1 MVRIKNRVVIK
12 AALLALL
19 VFAASGCND
28 NLLRPKAEK
37 AKAEVT
43 KTESKLYRV
52 EGYFEQK
59 GAVPAAFNSTAEGQN
74 ARTAMPDM
82 TGIEYS
88 IKAENGTTTY
98 SSDNSGNIEID
109 GTFFKLALPQGTWTI
124 TVEGR
129 TAAAGSTDAACVTG
143 NAKVTLSAENPV
155 AQVNIAVKPSMNG
168 TGSVAL
174 DVGVAPDSGIN
185 GVKWTLPD
193 PVRSSGFID
202 FSTAKTGNITIDQIQ
217 SGSYTLVMEFYS
229 GSSRDDEGQLLYMV
243 RESVNVFDGATTDTW
258 TGSSPYLIGTTFT
271 VTKELVETFA
281 QTTFYVS
288 LGGDDSNSGSLPSLP
303 FATIQKAVDK
313 AVAMNDVLP
322 SEEDTP
328 YRILLLSDVTYDGTA
343 SFAGNN
349 NAFVNITPTESLHLV
364 IEPYKKDVATIDAN
378 RNESNSG
385 RVMYIGEKAKVTMNS
400 LTITGG
406 HITADGDNS
415 GGGIYSKGNCI
426 FSSCIVSGNTAT
438 YGGGLNFSPASTD
451 TGGNKLELTDCKI
464 EDNTAEGDGGGIWF
478 SPENGGNEGI
488 PTTLKLTDCTISG
501 NTATRDNGS
510 VYGGGIYCSGK
521 APKVILDGGSIKN
534 NTVGSE
540 NNMVYAYGG
549 GIYSEG
555 GTVTISGA
563 TISENKAI
571 SNNNQAYGG
580 GVYNAGSFTM
590 DGGII
595 GKEITEDDTNKQSW
609 EYAATETSHSNYAS
623 GGGGGIY
630 ASGKVTI
637 TNGKISYNYAPNAD
651 AFSEG
656 PCFQGG
662 GIYANSGC
670 TLSLDGTEV
679 SYNSAYQGAGIF
691 CCGAGDTDS
700 YNTSD
705 VCTIKNATIK
715 GNYARTVGHS
725 DVGGGVFS
733 KNYQFSMEGST
744 VTQNFSGDGGAG
756 LFLEKTIDD
765 EGITISIGSSKIN
778 DNKYHDSG
786 YKWGSEILL
795 FDKASLDISSDDVVI
810 TSLDGETKGIYLS
823 GLTSLNLSGSACI
836 DSPVYLENGRT
847 ITITGDL
854 TTEGTVATI
863 TPGNYEADVQVLQ
876 VDSGV
881 SGVDLAD
888 QVGKF
893 NVTPQAQSDGT
904 TTAWYI
910 SPGGNL
916 TTKFPASRLSEENY
930 NDITEIM
937 VGSAGD
943 MNKISELAQSKK
955 TFEDKTITLQGNVT
969 LDENYVPIEKFSGRF
984 DGNNKTITLPEGNP
998 ITALFTNVE
1007 GKNDSTLA
1015 EVKRLTVN
1023 GKATKAGI
1031 AAEAT
1036 YAKISECTSNVD
1048 VTHDSGM
1055 FEEVGGIVGI
1065 LRANCIVEYCIN
1077 KGSISSSA
1085 YSAYVGGIVGYV
1097 DTSQI
1102 LNCINTG
1109 SVSGTGASS
1118 FVGGIVGSA
1127 YNCYVVN
1134 CGNEDPVT
1142 GSNEDTSVGGIA
1154 GKTRVSNG
1162 SEGIYNCYNIASV
1175 SGGMYTGGIVGDFG
1189 EYVSFGAYVCNTYN
1203 SGYVSST
1210 VTNAYIGGV
1219 IGRNNAGDKAHKENN
1234 FYYRFSN
1241 NPYTGVGKETAD
1253 DDTKT
1258 TAMTS
1263 TASSQ
1268 TDKSSE
1274 LNNWR
1279 NDNKL
1284 TDING
1289 YEIDY
1294 KTWTYDSANA
1304 YCKFV
1309 EED

>member
-59 GAVPAAFNSTAEGQN
+59 GAFPAAFNSTAEGQN
-74 ARTAMPDM
+74 ARTAMPNM

-109 GTFFKLALPQGTWTI
+109 GTFFKLALPQGTWAI
-124 TVEGR
+124 TVEGKLLDS
-129 TAAAGSTDAACVTG
+129 TSACVVGSTE
-143 NAKVTLSAENPV
+143 VTLSAENPV
-155 AQVNIAVKPSMNG
+155 AQVNIAVKPSTEG

-174 DVGVAPDSGIN
+174 DVGVEDDSGIN

-193 PVRSSGFID
+193 LANRSNFIN
-202 FSTAKTGNITIDQIQ
+202 FTNNSATINLQDIE
-217 SGSYTLVMEFYS
+217 SGSYTLVMEFYC
-229 GSSRDDEGQLLYMV
+229 GSSGDDEGQLLYMV

-258 TGSSPYLIGTTFT
+258 SGNSPYLRDGIFT
-271 VTKELVETFA
+271 VRKELVETFA

-288 LGGDDSNSGSLPSLP
+288 SDGNDSNSGSLPSLP

-313 AVAMNDVLP
+313 AVAMNAVLP
-322 SEEDTP
+322 SGEDTP
-328 YRILLLSDVTYDGTA
+328 YRILLLSDVESDGTA
-343 SFAGNN
+343 FSADNN
-349 NAFVNITPTESLHLV
+349 NAFVNITPAESLYLV
-364 IEPYKKDVATIDAN
+364 IEPYKIEAATATIDAN
-378 RNESNSG
+378 GKG
-385 RVMYIGEKAKVTMNS
+385 RVMYIGENAKVTMNS

-406 HITADGDNS
+406 HITADDDNNS
-415 GGGIYSKGNCI
+415 GGGIYSEGNCI
-426 FSSCIVSGNTAT
+426 FSSCIVSDNTAT
-438 YGGGLNFSPASTD
+438 YGGGLNFSPASND
-451 TGGNKLELTDCKI
+451 EGGNKLELTNCTI
-464 EDNTAEGDGGGIWF
+464 ENNTAEGDGGGICF
-478 SPENGGNEGI
+478 SPISGSNVVT
-488 PTTLKLTDCTISG
+488 PTILKLTDCTIRG
-501 NTATRDNGS
+501 NTATRNSGS
-510 VYGGGIYCSGK
+510 VHGGGIYCSGK
-521 APKVILDGGSIKN
+521 APEVILDGGLIDN
-534 NTVGSE
+534 NTAGSE
-540 NNMVYAYGG
+540 SFPANAYGG
-549 GIYSEG
+549 GIYSDG
-555 GTVTISGA
+555 GTVTITGA
-563 TISENKAI
+563 TISGNKAI
-571 SNNNQAYGG
+571 SSSNQAYGG

-637 TNGKISYNYAPNAD
+637 TGGKISYNYAPNAD

-863 TPGNYEADVQVLQ
+863 TPGNYTEGVQVLK

-881 SGVDLAD
+881 SGVTLDD

-893 NVTPQAQSDGT
+893 NVTPQTEATSST
-904 TTAWYI
+904 IIKWYI
-910 SPGGNL
+910 SPEGNL
-916 TTKFPASRLSEENY
+916 TTKFYGSRLSEDNY
-930 NDITEIM
+930 DDIIEIT
-937 VGSAGD
+937 VGSADD
-943 MNKISELAQSKK
+943 MNKISELASDGN
-955 TFEDKTITLQGNVT
+955 TFAGKIITLQDNVT
-969 LDENYVPIEKFSGRF
+969 LDESYTPIQQFSGEF
-984 DGNNKTITLPEGNP
+984 DGAGYTITLPQTA
-998 ITALFTNVE
+998 ITALFTNVK
-1007 GKNDSTLA
+1007 GKNDSNLA
-1015 EVKRLTVN
+1015 VVKDLTVN
-1023 GKATKAGI
+1023 GEATKAGI
-1031 AAEAT
+1031 ADEAT
-1036 YAKISECTSNVD
+1036 YAKISGCTSNVEVID
-1048 VTHDSGM
+1048 TNSNISR
-1055 FEEVGGIVGI
+1055 VGGIVGF
-1065 LRANCIVEYCIN
+1065 LQSTSTVENCTN
-1077 KGSISSSA
+1077 NGSISSFVD
-1085 YSAYVGGIVGYV
+1085 SAYVGGIVGGV
-1097 DTSQI
+1097 NNESQI

-1109 SVSGTGASS
+1109 SVSGTGDSS

-1134 CGNEDPVT
+1134 CGNEGTVT
-1142 GSNEDTSVGGIA
+1142 GGSGFNIRVGGIA
-1154 GKTRVSNG
+1154 GKTVASGG
-1162 SEGIYNCYNIASV
+1162 SKYGIYNCYNNKKV
-1175 SGGMYTGGIVGDFG
+1175 STGAHVGGIVGLIDI
-1189 EYVSFGAYVCNTYN
+1189 EQRYTANVYNTCY
-1203 SGYVSST
+1203 SGDSLEGSGGV
-1210 VTNAYIGGV
+1210 VGGV
-1219 IGRNNAGDKAHKENN
+1219 IGHELNTRDPGSSNIQNN
-1234 FYYRFSN
+1234 FYY
-1241 NPYTGVGKETAD
+1241 KETSNTYFGMGGTD
-1253 DDTKT
+1253 SDE
-1258 TAMTS
+1258 
-1263 TASSQ
+1263 
-1268 TDKSSE
+1268 TDKYNSISSSSDKSTD
-1274 LNNWR
+1274 LNEWCEG
-1279 NDNKL
+1279 NDNQL
-1284 TDING
+1284 TGIND
-1289 YEIDY
+1289 EVI
-1294 KTWTYDSANA
+1294 TYREWFYNSGESK
-1304 YCKFV
+1304 YGFITSP
-1309 EED
+1309 